1 MMTFEEYREIVFK
14 KLREMLLPFPEEEVE
29 KYIKSLEDDV
39 KRSYEEG
46 AELTEYFGTNHVN
59 PSSYAYGLMMMF

>member
-1 MMTFEEYREIVFK
+1 MMTFEEYRKIVFDR
-14 KLREMLLPFPEEEVE
+14 LRDYLSPFSKEEVE
-29 KYIKSLEDDV
+29 EYIKSLEDDV

-59 PSSYAYGLMMMF
+59 PSGYAYGLMMMF